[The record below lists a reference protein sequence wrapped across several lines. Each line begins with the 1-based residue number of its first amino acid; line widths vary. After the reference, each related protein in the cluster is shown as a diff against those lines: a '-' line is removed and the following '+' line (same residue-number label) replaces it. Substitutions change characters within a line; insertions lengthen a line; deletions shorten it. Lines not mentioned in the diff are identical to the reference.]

1 MLKLV
6 EKFEKFMTMS
16 LIFLMVIVIFFGSL
30 DLIVLIGK
38 DLLSPPKFLLDI
50 KKLLEIFGGFFMIL
64 IGLELLETIK
74 TYLSREQVHVE
85 IVLLVAMI
93 AIARK
98 VIILDIKKMTPLT
111 LIGIAVIIIALAG
124 GYFLVRYSHR
134 KFPNPPRADLK

>member
-6 EKFEKFMTMS
+6 EKFEKSMIMG
-16 LIFLMVIVIFFGSL
+16 LILLMVIVIFFGSI
-30 DLIVLIGK
+30 DLIMLIIK
-38 DLLSPPKFLLDI
+38 DLLSEPVFLLDI
-50 KKLLEIFGGFFMIL
+50 EKLLEIFGGFFMIL

-74 TYLSREQVHVE
+74 TYLSKEQIHVE

-98 VIILDIKKMTPLT
+98 VIILDVKKMVPMT

-124 GYFLVRYSHR
+124 GYFLVRHSHGNWP
-134 KFPNPPRADLK
+134 KKAK